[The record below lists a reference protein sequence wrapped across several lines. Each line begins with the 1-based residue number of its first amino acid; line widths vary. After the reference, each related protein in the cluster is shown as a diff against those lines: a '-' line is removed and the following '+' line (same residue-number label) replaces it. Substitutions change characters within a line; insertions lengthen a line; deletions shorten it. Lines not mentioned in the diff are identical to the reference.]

1 MTSSVFK
8 RAGWSAHLTRPVRI
22 KNGPTLRTLD
32 DVHAFILS
40 APKAVHERRIWQYV
54 CELLLAAAER
64 DGDIGAVTEK
74 IELALLLEARLAP
87 MLTSSLPASVISI
100 ERARKVLAAVSGS
113 TA

>member
-1 MTSSVFK
+1 MTSSVFSK

-32 DVHAFILS
+32 DVRAFILS
-40 APKAVHERRIWQYV
+40 APKAVHERRIWH
-54 CELLLAAAER
+54 
-64 DGDIGAVTEK
+64 DGGIGAVTEK